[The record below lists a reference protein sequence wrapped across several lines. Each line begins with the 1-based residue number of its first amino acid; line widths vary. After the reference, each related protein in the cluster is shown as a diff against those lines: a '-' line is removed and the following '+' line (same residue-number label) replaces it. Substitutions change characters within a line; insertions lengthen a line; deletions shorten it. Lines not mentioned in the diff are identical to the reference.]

1 MLWEHK
7 RHIYT
12 DAILRLSGMMA
23 FLSLLTHMFF
33 SLHLRLLSFILI
45 FVVFFLSWRKTAEL
59 LKRWSIHTT
68 IHIRKARWVGF
79 CYWYLV
85 LFSTHLFL
93 QMMMAHLLPK
103 IDIDHESKTKMNK
116 HERKVLLKRHI
127 IPKSMLA
134 QSLRLVLWY
143 GNILVQST
151 WHKLT
156 QMERMFLIKPENN
169 DIRLKNEGTKWKC
182 CRQSFHF
189 DHAEFVHSLSFI
201 VAFFVVASRH
211 LHSFL
216 PSSHICLRT

>member
-23 FLSLLTHMFF
+23 FLSLLIHMFF

-79 CYWYLV
+79 CSWYLV

-116 HERKVLLKRHI
+116 HERKVLLKIHI

-156 QMERMFLIKPENN
+156 HL
-169 DIRLKNEGTKWKC
+169 DSGHTNEATVSNETGK
-182 CRQSFHF
+182 
-189 DHAEFVHSLSFI
+189 
-201 VAFFVVASRH
+201 
-211 LHSFL
+211 
-216 PSSHICLRT
+216 